1 MTSPSS
7 PPSSSTR
14 VGWGFDAHRFG
25 SDPPVLLAG
34 VVVDDR
40 RGVEA
45 TSDGDVLAHA
55 VADAVLGAAA
65 LGDLG
70 DRFPSRDPQWQGADS
85 MALLRDVV
93 AAARSAGVAPTHLDA
108 TVVAQTVRVAPHR
121 DAIRRA
127 LAAALHLDVGRVSVK
142 ATTTDGLG
150 FLGRDEGI
158 AAVAALTA
166 AEVGPQGG

>member
-7 PPSSSTR
+7 PPSSDRR
-14 VGWGFDAHRFG
+14 VAWGFDAHRFG
-25 SDPPVLLAG
+25 GDPPVLLGG
-34 VVVDDR
+34 VVVDPG
-40 RGVEA
+40 RGVAA

-55 VADAVLGAAA
+55 VADALLGAAV

-70 DRFPSRDPQWQGADS
+70 VHFPSDDPRWVGADS
-85 MALLRDVV
+85 LAMLRTAV
-93 AAARSAGVAPTHLDA
+93 AAARAAGVAPVFLDA

-127 LAAALHLDVGRVSVK
+127 LAGALGLPEGRVSVK

-158 AAVAALTA
+158 AAVAVLTA
-166 AEVGPQGG
+166 TEVEPRGG